1 METSTD
7 LIDQYVAV
15 WNEPDAVQRRRRIA
29 EVWAP
34 NGATCY
40 RLLDARGYEAIE
52 ARVTASWDRWLRE
65 GKYVFRA
72 VQAMSRHQAIKFDF
86 AMISTGDG
94 RVEAKGLSY
103 LLSDG
108 DGRIVHD
115 FQFNPSANDA
125 LDMGQDYLASW
136 YDRDAKHR
144 RERIE
149 KLWTSDGKFFI
160 QNLKAEGLHEIGAA
174 ASRALSDLATSR
186 LAVSPVHQSQR
197 HHNVA
202 QVGWR
207 IVPMEASTPGCAI
220 SALLIFDDRGRIST
234 AYHFD
239 AAETA

>member
-29 EVWAP
+29 EVWVP
-34 NGATCY
+34 NGTTCY

-52 ARVTASWDRWLRE
+52 ARVTGSWDRWLRE
-65 GKYVFRA
+65 RKYVFRA
-72 VQAMSRHQAIKFDF
+72 VTAVSHHQAMKFDF

-103 LLSDG
+103 LLLNDE
-108 DGRIVHD
+108 GRIVHD

-125 LDMGQDYLASW
+125 LDLAQDYLTSW

-144 RERIE
+144 LERIE
-149 KLWTSDGKFFI
+149 KLWAGDGTFFA
-160 QNLKAEGLHEIGAA
+160 QNLKAEGPGEIGAA
-174 ASRALSDLATSR
+174 AGQVLGDVATRR

-202 QVGWR
+202 QFGWR
-207 IVPMEASTPGCAI
+207 IAPKEESTPRSDT

-239 AAETA
+239 VPETA

>member
-1 METSTD
+1 MEASTD

-15 WNEPDAVQRRRRIA
+15 WNEPDPARRRRRIA

-34 NGATCY
+34 NGTTCY

-52 ARVTASWDRWLRE
+52 ARVAGSWDRWLRE
-65 GKYVFRA
+65 GKYAFRA
-72 VQAMSRHQAIKFDF
+72 VKAISHHQAIRFDF

-103 LLSDG
+103 LLLDD

-125 LDMGQDYLASW
+125 LDLAQDYLASW
-136 YDRDAKHR
+136 YDRNAKHR

-149 KLWTSDGKFFI
+149 KLWADNGKFFA
-160 QNLKAEGLHEIGAA
+160 QNLTAKGVGAIGRAA
-174 ASRALSDLATSR
+174 DQAFSDPATSR

-197 HHNVA
+197 HHNLA
-202 QVGWR
+202 QLGWK
-207 IVPMEASTPGCAI
+207 IAPKQASMPTNAI
-220 SALLIFDDRGRIST
+220 SALLIFDDSGRIST
-234 AYHFD
+234 AYHFVVPT
-239 AAETA
+239 TA